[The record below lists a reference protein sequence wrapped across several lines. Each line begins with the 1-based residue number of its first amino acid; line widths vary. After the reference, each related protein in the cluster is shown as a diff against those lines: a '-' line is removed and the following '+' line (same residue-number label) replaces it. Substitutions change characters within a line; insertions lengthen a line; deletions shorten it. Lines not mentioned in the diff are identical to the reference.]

1 MDTTKRRI
9 GLGLALLAITG
20 AIVAL
25 EAPWRTGSQVPEEP
39 DDLPEHLEDEPT
51 AAGFGGAVTWLN
63 TNGSIEITEQRGEVV
78 LVDFWTYSCINC
90 INTFPHLRAWH
101 DAYADDGLVIVGVHT
116 PEFRFERDVDN
127 VRGALERYNLTYP
140 VAIDNDYEIWDAYN
154 NRYWPAKY
162 LVDEHGKIRH
172 THFGEGAYDE
182 TEDRI
187 RTLLEEAGR
196 APDNDPTYVNSTRGG
211 VRSGQTPELFASHLD
226 GSKQPAIANEEGY
239 EPGETITYAPVEDPQ
254 ANRIFLEG
262 TWNNTHEYVE
272 AAGPNATVKVNFQA
286 GGANFVAN
294 DLDGTCARI
303 HLDGAPIEESLA
315 GPDVVYRGGEPCIPL
330 DDDRAYDFYSG
341 PFERH
346 LVTLEAPEGFQLYSF
361 AFSEEGRTR

>member
-1 MDTTKRRI
+1 MDTTHRRI

-20 AIVAL
+20 AILAI

-39 DDLPEHLEDEPT
+39 QDLPERLEDEPS
-51 AAGFGGAVTWLN
+51 APDFGGAQAWIN
-63 TNGSIEITEQRGEVV
+63 TNESIELTEQRGKVV

-127 VRGALERYNLTYP
+127 VRDATERHNLTYP
-140 VAIDNDYEIWDAYN
+140 VAIDNGYEIWDAYN

-162 LVDEHGKIRH
+162 LIDEYGKIRY

-187 RTLLEEAGR
+187 RDLLTEAGR
-196 APDNDPTYVNSTRGG
+196 EPDNEPTYVNSTRGG

-226 GSKQPAIANEEGY
+226 GSKEHAIGNEEGY
-239 EPGETITYAPVEDPQ
+239 EPGETITYAPVEDVQ

-262 TWNNTHEYVE
+262 TWENTDEYVQAVE
-272 AAGPNATVKVNFQA
+272 PNATVKVDFQA
-286 GGANFVAN
+286 GGANFVAS
-294 DLDGTCARI
+294 DLDGACARVF
-303 HLDGAPIEESLA
+303 LDGDPLAERLA
-315 GPDVVYRGGEPCIPL
+315 GPDVRYDDEEPCIPL

-346 LVTLEAPEGFQLYSF
+346 QVTLDVPEGFQLYSF
-361 AFSEEGRTR
+361 AFSEEGRQR